1 MVYNN
6 IQYSSSF
13 YKYKELFLIYTLM
26 KIVKFIEFIN
36 EELNDT
42 PESYVEIALKQIKK
56 KIDRMFEFQEEGDY
70 SDDGEPE
77 SKTVKKAKIDSRK
90 KSDMTFKD
98 LGVRLESSEI
108 SKYSKLYD
116 SLTVKFTDDSGTYS
130 LFIAIDLKDA
140 LPKDPAK
147 DYSYDQIEKCY
158 IKFKKYDLDTFEVI
172 GQLTKNVEIKKIDE
186 EFLINLKI
194 ELDDT
199 FGEEEEFEIETE

>member
-1 MVYNN
+1 
-6 IQYSSSF
+6 
-13 YKYKELFLIYTLM
+13 M

-147 DYSYDQIEKCY
+147 DYSYDQLEKCY

>member
-1 MVYNN
+1 
-6 IQYSSSF
+6 
-13 YKYKELFLIYTLM
+13 M
-26 KIVKFIEFIN
+26 KIIKFTEFIK
-36 EELNDT
+36 EEIINDT
-42 PESYVEIALKQIKK
+42 PESYVELALKQLKK
-56 KIDRMFEFQEEGDY
+56 KIDKMFEFQENEND
-70 SDDGEPE
+70 EE
-77 SKTVKKAKIDSRK
+77 EAEEKTIKKAKIESKD
-90 KSDMTFKD
+90 KSKMSLRDM
-98 LGVRLESSEI
+98 GVRLESSEI